1 MPVLVDFHAQ
11 WCGPCKRLAPMIED
25 LSEQYA
31 GRLTV
36 AAIDVD
42 HNPVTPRRFNIRG
55 VPTVMLFHQGK
66 LIRTFSGLQNR
77 SEYTAAVDS
86 LLESSGTAS

>member
-1 MPVLVDFHAQ
+1 
-11 WCGPCKRLAPMIED
+11 MID
-25 LSEQYA
+25 DISEQYA

-42 HNPVTPRRFNIRG
+42 HNPETPRRFNISG

-77 SEYTAAVDS
+77 SDYIAAVEN
-86 LLESSGTAS
+86 LLESVRIKS